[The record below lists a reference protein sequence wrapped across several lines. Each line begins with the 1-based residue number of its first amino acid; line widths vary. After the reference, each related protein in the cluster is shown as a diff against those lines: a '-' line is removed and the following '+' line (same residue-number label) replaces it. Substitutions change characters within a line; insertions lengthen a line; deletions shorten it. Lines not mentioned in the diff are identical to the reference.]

1 MYLFDSILSVDHL
14 PRHYQI
20 RRNDKEK
27 KIVKMFQEVLG
38 VYTLH
43 SQSLSD
49 FGHSTDSAL
58 GPIYI
63 QSMFESESKTLEY
76 TKKGKEHF
84 LLLANTNGGPTN
96 GSFVWAVTTE
106 LPKKGRALGCFTKT
120 LFQQQKWQCRASQ
133 LSLPLFANAPNLE
146 FPPTRGWYTGN
157 IFKGWQLELNIEVSP
172 KGDKNTKKKTC
183 LINSHF
189 QLTVCGG
196 SGSQASAQKKVSAS

>member
-84 LLLANTNGGPTN
+84 LLLAYTN
-96 GSFVWAVTTE
+96 GSFVWAITPE
-106 LPKKGRALGCFTKT
+106 LPKKGRA
-120 LFQQQKWQCRASQ
+120 SHVS
-133 LSLPLFANAPNLE
+133 LSLCANASNLE
-146 FPPTRGWYTGN
+146 IPPSRGWYTD
-157 IFKGWQLELNIEVSP
+157 LAP
-172 KGDKNTKKKTC
+172 
-183 LINSHF
+183 
-189 QLTVCGG
+189 
-196 SGSQASAQKKVSAS
+196 

>member
-1 MYLFDSILSVDHL
+1 MDHL

-38 VYTLH
+38 VYTLY

-84 LLLANTNGGPTN
+84 LLLAYTN
-96 GSFVWAVTTE
+96 GSFVWAITPE
-106 LPKKGRALGCFTKT
+106 LPKKGRA
-120 LFQQQKWQCRASQ
+120 SQ
-133 LSLPLFANAPNLE
+133 VSLSLCANASNLE
-146 FPPTRGWYTGN
+146 IPPSRGWYTGN
-157 IFKGWQLELNIEVSP
+157 IFVGWRHEVNIEVFP
-172 KGDKNTKKKTC
+172 KRGKKHIKRGHKM
-183 LINSHF
+183 INDSF
-189 QLTVCGG
+189 
-196 SGSQASAQKKVSAS
+196 S